1 MVFYIC
7 CHCYRGQRYCS
18 SRCREKSRRQQRR
31 EANRRYERSL
41 GPEGREDHRARQR
54 EYRQRL
60 KRRVTDQSSPRPSP
74 RANLGS
80 AADADSQGHCQ
91 PNRLGRVSDLRPSG
105 AMDQS
110 LFGGAA

>member
-1 MVFYIC
+1 
-7 CHCYRGQRYCS
+7 
-18 SRCREKSRRQQRR
+18 
-31 EANRRYERSL
+31 
-41 GPEGREDHRARQR
+41 
-54 EYRQRL
+54 
-60 KRRVTDQSSPRPSP
+60 VTDQSSPRPSP